1 MCYLVS
7 NPRYDQ
13 TRRSPG
19 TTQPV
24 RRLARGRLGFG
35 LAALAPPKD
44 RGLPGARPYVR
55 DLATSRSIRAGA
67 KCPPRRPRGEAT
79 LVVCYNRQGE
89 GRGRSQNCNNKTPQ
103 KGPRP
108 YSSSTTEALARDRTR
123 GSVGLSSRPSGLFFP
138 VDLRE
143 ERHRAETDTAT
154 TALRRFD
161 VASTAPAGTLRSLL
175 MISAPLTNPPLLSSS
190 PLFAFSVS

>member
-1 MCYLVS
+1 MK
-7 NPRYDQ
+7 PRERE
-13 TRRSPG
+13 TGSASPRRTSP
-19 TTQPV
+19 
-24 RRLARGRLGFG
+24 A
-35 LAALAPPKD
+35 
-44 RGLPGARPYVR
+44 
-55 DLATSRSIRAGA
+55 
-67 KCPPRRPRGEAT
+67 PPRRGYFGSVLKIDR
-79 LVVCYNRQGE
+79 GE

-108 YSSSTTEALARDRTR
+108 YSSSTTEALARERTR

-161 VASTAPAGTLRSLL
+161 VASTAPAGTPLSLAGGRGRRGRGEDQGDE
-175 MISAPLTNPPLLSSS
+175 APARYFRHRRRVLLSDGGRTRLRLAAKIAAS
-190 PLFAFSVS
+190 L

>member
-1 MCYLVS
+1 MCYRVS
-7 NPRYDQ
+7 SPRYELFCQ
-13 TRRSPG
+13 IRRSPG
-19 TTQPV
+19 TSQPV

-67 KCPPRRPRGEAT
+67 RCPPRRHRGEAT

-108 YSSSTTEALARDRTR
+108 YSSSTTEALARESTR
-123 GSVGLSSRPSGLFFP
+123 GSVGFSESGLLLP
-138 VDLRE
+138 VDLRGPRYAIE
-143 ERHRAETDTAT
+143 QSAARDTKRP
-154 TALRRFD
+154 L
-161 VASTAPAGTLRSLL
+161 S
-175 MISAPLTNPPLLSSS
+175 MCSAPPRTRRCCPREPGEK
-190 PLFAFSVS
+190 FWVSGPIEL